1 VYFDGALAGTAPV
14 DGTGQFDFEPVADLT
29 SGLHHV
35 AAATRLGAAES
46 AKSPTVTFTV
56 NAPTAGE
63 APRFLSRAA
72 PFAFCGQPYAYSSTG
87 EPSVAGGRP
96 MVFSLGGEALPA
108 GLTVDPG
115 TGALAWT
122 PVRAQEGVIRFELI
136 ATGPGGTAAET
147 IEVAVLCRDE
157 QLGVGCGCST
167 GAGSGVV
174 LLLLV
179 GLARR
184 RRASR

>member
-1 VYFDGALAGTAPV
+1 
-14 DGTGQFDFEPVADLT
+14 
-29 SGLHHV
+29 
-35 AAATRLGAAES
+35 
-46 AKSPTVTFTV
+46 
-56 NAPTAGE
+56 
-63 APRFLSRAA
+63 
-72 PFAFCGQPYAYSSTG
+72 
-87 EPSVAGGRP
+87 
-96 MVFSLGGEALPA
+96 
-108 GLTVDPG
+108 
-115 TGALAWT
+115 
-122 PVRAQEGVIRFELI
+122 VRAQEGVIRFELI
-136 ATGPGGTAAET
+136 ATGPGGTAVET